1 MGERKSGITNGLGEF
16 FKVNAIRRMFSML
29 SLTPFEI
36 VALVGLA
43 LLYAMLEGIGI
54 GLLMPVL
61 QFIEKGQQGVEAA
74 AKDSQIWQLLLAVTD
89 ALHVP
94 LTLLTL
100 LVLSFIPVL
109 LRQVA
114 YFASTWYS
122 ALVQNRAIT
131 RLRTRGFRLLMHS
144 DVDFIVS
151 TGPGNIISYLTSQ
164 IGVGGQAIF
173 QFLRLV
179 ILGIL
184 IFVYL
189 AVLALVSWPLMIVAA
204 FALAVV
210 SGLLKGNLRQ
220 SREQGVRAAEL
231 TNEQYHSITERIQ
244 AIRLIKMLG
253 QEDAESEFVARQVL
267 ALQDAQVRIGV
278 LQGAVQATIDPAL
291 MLAVFAIIYF
301 GVEVLGLALASL
313 GVFLFVLLRLN
324 EKAREFNLSRQT
336 LSATV
341 EALLVA
347 QSVERRALS
356 AKTIHSGERTFG
368 GLQREIRFES
378 VSFAYPGADEAVLT
392 DVSLEIRK
400 GQMVS
405 FVGRSGAGK
414 STLVDLIPHLRDA
427 TAGRISIDGIPIEEF
442 SLRSLRRRMGYMS
455 QEAMLFDDTIRAN
468 LAYGLEREPS
478 QEEIDSA
485 LAGAYCTEFVR
496 QLPDG
501 LETVVG
507 SRGARLSGGQRQ
519 RLALGRVLLQDPDI
533 LILDEPTSALDSES
547 EQYIQRALD
556 ALRGDKTLIIIAHR
570 LSTVQRAD
578 RIFVMSRGEVVEYG
592 DHKELIERA
601 GAYKKLFE
609 LQLQG

>member
-1 MGERKSGITNGLGEF
+1 MTENDRGLAYRLGEF
-16 FKVNAIRRMFSML
+16 FKANAIRRMFSML
-29 SLTPFEI
+29 SLTGFE
-36 VALVGLA
+36 VVTLVTLA

-61 QFIEKGQQGVEAA
+61 QFIEKGPRGVQAA
-74 AKDSQIWQLLLAVTD
+74 AQDSQIWQLLFALTD
-89 ALHVP
+89 ALHIP

-144 DVDFIVS
+144 DLDFIVS
-151 TGPGNIISYLTSQ
+151 TGPGKVISYLTAQ

-173 QFLRLV
+173 QFLRLI

-184 IFVYL
+184 IIVYL
-189 AVLALVSWPLMIVAA
+189 VVLALVSWPLMVVAA
-204 FALAVV
+204 VALAFV
-210 SGLLKGNLRQ
+210 STLLRTNLKQ
-220 SREQGVRAAEL
+220 SREQGIRATEL
-231 TNEQYHSITERIQ
+231 TNDQYQSITERIQ

-253 QEDAESEFVARQVL
+253 QEDAESEHVGRQVL

-347 QSVERRALS
+347 NSVESQARLAE
-356 AKTIHSGERTFG
+356 TIQSGERTFT
-368 GLQREIRFES
+368 GLEQEICFER
-378 VSFAYPGADEAVLT
+378 VSFSYRGSDEQVLT

-414 STLVDLIPHLRDA
+414 STLVDLIPRLREA
-427 TAGRISIDGIPIEEF
+427 TGGAILLDGVPIHEF
-442 SLRSLRRRMGYMS
+442 SLRSLRRCIGYMS

-468 LAYGLEREPS
+468 LMYGLERTPS
-478 QEEIDSA
+478 AEGVQAA
-485 LAGAYCTEFVR
+485 LAGAYCTEFIDE
-496 QLPDG
+496 LPDG
-501 LETVVG
+501 LDTVVG

-519 RLALGRVLLQDPDI
+519 RLALARVLLQDPAI

-547 EQYIQRALD
+547 EQYIQKALD
-556 ALRGDKTLIIIAHR
+556 ALRGDKTLVIIAHR

-578 RIFVMSRGEVVEYG
+578 RIFVMSRGEIIESG
-592 DHKELIERA
+592 DHRELLEQG

-609 LQLQG
+609 LQLQA